1 MYFFMRFF
9 LLGSAE
15 MGAHLELSSVFI
27 AQELRSGLTKYDVF
41 G

>member
-15 MGAHLELSSVFI
+15 KCAHLELFSMFI
-27 AQELRSGLTKYDVF
+27 AQNLRSVSTNYDLF

>member
-1 MYFFMRFF
+1 MYFFMQFF

-15 MGAHLELSSVFI
+15 GCAHLELFSVFI